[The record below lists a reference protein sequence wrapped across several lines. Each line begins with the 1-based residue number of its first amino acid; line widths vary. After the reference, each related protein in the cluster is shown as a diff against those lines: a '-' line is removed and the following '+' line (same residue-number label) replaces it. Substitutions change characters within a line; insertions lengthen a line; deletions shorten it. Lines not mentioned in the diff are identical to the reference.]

1 MAGTGGPRRTRGR
14 SGQAALEAMMMM
26 AFMLLLVF
34 GVMHM
39 TMFIV
44 TRYMV
49 NYAAFAAA
57 RAAEVGNDPED
68 AAAAVLAN
76 INWWAGENDEMPVS
90 VFLDNRDGWSG
101 YTVETRVPFG
111 LPIYEYIEP
120 QGMKIAGFAP
130 VSIQGNAPSGG
141 DND

>member
-1 MAGTGGPRRTRGR
+1 MAETGGPRRTRGR
-14 SGQAALEAMMMM
+14 AGQAALEAMMMM

-68 AAAAVLAN
+68 AAAAREA
-76 INWWAGENDEMPVS
+76 S
-90 VFLDNRDGWSG
+90 
-101 YTVETRVPFG
+101 TVEHRRVKN
-111 LPIYEYIEP
+111 YVYRR
-120 QGMKIAGFAP
+120 QGQPCLVCGATVRTEELAHRNSFWCPRCQP
-130 VSIQGNAPSGG
+130 VFRSRAVG
-141 DND
+141 